1 MTSTR
6 ADLAVVGGDL
16 GRHSRRPAF
25 AGLVWPLVLLS
36 MVPMQAAVL
45 ERAYCVEHG
54 WNSQEQ
60 FWRACFS
67 DLPIQYQVGRL
78 SGGLGAYLSGD
89 ASVPH
94 PPVTG
99 AVMSLLGGFVGSGSI
114 VAQQRQYFLLW
125 AVLAAALVM
134 GIVWLTA
141 ATRPLRPG
149 LAAHVAFSPVIVTA
163 VLVSSDIVGVALVA
177 GGLFAW
183 ARRRPEVAGALL
195 GLGAAAR
202 IYPLLVLAAIALL
215 GVRAGRT
222 RPVRQMLLAAG
233 IVLAVVLGLFAV
245 TNPSA
250 ISDPLRSWW
259 TAAPGLGSPWVLP
272 QLVAS
277 AGRADTAPGIL
288 RTIGDAIYT
297 VLGHPLPVGVVTAL
311 AVLGVVTA
319 LAAGAL
325 LALTA
330 PRRPAIA
337 EIALVVVGIALLTG
351 KSFPVQTSLWLL
363 PLVALVGL
371 RRREHLI
378 WAAAEFGNFVAVWLY
393 SGGLSRADRG
403 MPPAWYAIFVLLRVA
418 AVAWLVACTWR
429 RAMDRPAHEPDPE
442 WPEDP
447 DRDAVVDETAGPF
460 TDAPDAVI
468 ATFR

>member
-1 MTSTR
+1 VTTTR
-6 ADLAVVGGDL
+6 ADLAAVGGGA
-16 GRHSRRPAF
+16 GRHSRRPSF

-45 ERAYCVEHG
+45 ERAYCIEHG

-67 DLPIQYQVGRL
+67 DLPIQYQVGHL
-78 SGGLGAYLSGD
+78 SGGLTAYLSGD
-89 ASVPH
+89 ASVAH

-99 AVMSLLGGFVGSGSI
+99 AVMSLLGGFVGPGPI

-134 GIVWLTA
+134 GTVWLTA

-149 LAAHVAFSPVIVTA
+149 LAAHVALSPVLVTA
-163 VLVSSDIVGVALVA
+163 ALVSSDVVGVALVA
-177 GGLFAW
+177 AGLYAW
-183 ARRRPEVAGALL
+183 SRRRPELAGVLL
-195 GLGAAAR
+195 GLGVAAR
-202 IYPLLVLAAIALL
+202 IYPLLVLAVIAVL

-222 RPVRQMLLAAG
+222 TPVARLLLAAG
-233 IVLAVVLGLFAV
+233 VTLAVVLGVFAV
-245 TNPSA
+245 VNPRA
-250 ISDPLRSWW
+250 ISDPLSTWW
-259 TAAPGLGSPWVLP
+259 SSPAGLGSPWVVP
-272 QLVAS
+272 QLIAA
-277 AGRADTAPGIL
+277 AGRADTAPGIVA
-288 RTIGDAIYT
+288 TIGNAIFA
-297 VLGHPLPVGVVTAL
+297 VIAHPVPTGL
-311 AVLGVVTA
+311 ATTLSVLGVVVA
-319 LAAGAL
+319 LVVGAV

-337 EIALVVVGIALLTG
+337 EVVLVVLGIVLVTG

-371 RRREHLI
+371 PRRDHLI

-393 SGGLSRADRG
+393 SGGLSRPDRG
-403 MPPAWYAIFVLLRVA
+403 LPPGWYSIFVLLRLA
-418 AVAWLVACTWR
+418 AVVWLVWCTWR
-429 RAMDRPAHEPDPE
+429 RAMDRPAHEPEPR
-442 WPEDP
+442 WPDDP
-447 DRDAVVDETAGPF
+447 DRDAVVDGTAGAFP
-460 TDAPDAVI
+460 DAPDAVV